1 MKKVLM
7 VTYSF
12 PPKGDAGVQRSLK
25 FVKYLRD
32 FGWEPL
38 VLTREI
44 KNMGTRDES
53 LLKDVPEGVKVFRT
67 NPWAFNELK
76 GILNYPGRFINRK
89 LLMPD
94 GERLWAVFSKKTAI
108 SIIENEKPDM
118 LYTTSVPY
126 SSHLLGLYLKK
137 RFPGLPW
144 VADFRDEWTNNPYL
158 LDNPYN
164 SLRMN
169 WEKRREH
176 EVLQQA
182 DQLVT
187 NTPVMLRNFLENNK
201 AMALGDRFCV
211 ISNGYDSEDFAA
223 IPGKPVDN
231 KLFTMTYTG
240 TLYGRR
246 KPDYFF
252 QALRESIDEDAV
264 DPAKVTVQLI
274 GALQKGLL
282 DQQLE
287 KYGLKDIVKILP
299 YMDHDECLRHTSG
312 SDALLL
318 IEGGGPGAEAFY
330 TGKVFEYLATGRP
343 ILANIPA
350 KGAAASLIRDTGA
363 GLVSDFNDVGE
374 TKKNLKLLYDAWLG
388 GRDILS
394 PRKDV
399 IAKYERRALTG
410 ELAKAFEN
418 AARRVEKPAR
428 L

>member
-25 FVKYLRD
+25 FVKYLRN

-44 KNMGTRDES
+44 KNMGTMDES
-53 LLKDVPEGVKVFRT
+53 LLKDVPEGVKIFRT
-67 NPWAFNELK
+67 NPWKFDELR

-89 LLMPD
+89 LLVPD
-94 GERLWAVFSKKTAI
+94 GERLWAVFSKKTAVG
-108 SIIENEKPDM
+108 IIENEKPDM

-137 RFPGLPW
+137 RYPKLPW

-158 LDNPYN
+158 LDNPHN
-164 SLRMN
+164 KLRMDR
-169 WEKRREH
+169 ERRMEH
-176 EVLQQA
+176 EVLKNA

-201 AMALGDRFCV
+201 DMALDDHFCV
-211 ISNGYDSEDFAA
+211 IPNGYDSEDFAA
-223 IPGKPVDN
+223 VTGKPAGN
-231 KLFTMTYTG
+231 RLFTITYTG

-252 QALRESIDEDAV
+252 QALGESIDEGAV
-264 DPAKVTVQLI
+264 DPAKMTVQLI
-274 GALQKGLL
+274 GALQKGPLE
-282 DQQLE
+282 QQLE
-287 KYGLKDIVKILP
+287 KYGLKDVVRLLP

-350 KGAAASLIRDTGA
+350 KGAAASLIRDTQT
-363 GLVSDFNDVGE
+363 GLVSDFNDIAE
-374 TKKNLKLLYDAWLG
+374 TKKNLKLLYGAWQE
-388 GRDILS
+388 GREILS
-394 PRKDV
+394 PRKDA
-399 IAKYERRALTG
+399 IARFERKALTG
-410 ELAKAFEN
+410 ELAKVFER
-418 AARRVEKPAR
+418 AEERVEKPAQ